1 MEWSILNCAQSAW
14 STLLRYTVSMLRNL
28 LIVIGLLVAINPYL
42 GFPQVIDK
50 FILTGLGLFIVFLL
64 ALSRRTRMTSD
75 ANEDVNEVPKV
86 LHVERT
92 EVEDSPLVHIERNIT
107 LDTERSHNRQGDE
120 VLTEKQVTVVRRK
133 KRKLGEEDNVNVFP
147 SND

>member
-1 MEWSILNCAQSAW
+1 
-14 STLLRYTVSMLRNL
+14 MLRNI

-42 GFPQVIDK
+42 GFPQVLDK

-64 ALSRRTRMTSD
+64 ALSRRSRITEDTR
-75 ANEDVNEVPKV
+75 VNADEAPKV

-92 EVEDSPLVHIERNIT
+92 EVEDSPQVHIERNIT

-120 VLTEKQVTVVRRK
+120 VFTEKQVTVVRRK
-133 KRKLGEEDNVNVFP
+133 KIKP
-147 SND
+147 SAEVQIQVMEKSD